1 MLVAW
6 EWDARGIIAE
16 LFNLIVLNLAAPSL
30 PQVSPECVCRCY
42 AFAKHMDDSHIDGS
56 RLARVR
62 RSGLVSYCH
71 IFIRRRDVSRMA
83 FEAAACDSSSANR
96 RSSFLSALDPG
107 IVSDVDF
114 LIFSNHQKY
123 ILLETSMVSCHFL

>member
-83 FEAAACDSSSANR
+83 FEAVHAVVLLLTGEV
-96 RSSFLSALDPG
+96 LSYQHSTLG
-107 IVSDVDF
+107 LF
-114 LIFSNHQKY
+114 RMLIS
-123 ILLETSMVSCHFL
+123 